1 MYDPNLPLPATHLS
15 TAHLVPMGGA
25 ASSAADSGM
34 MPPPVPGAEGMP
46 FGVPSSAMAARSP
59 SPTAIAL
66 RRRLDVTS
74 SQMSGLRSE
83 TAKCYTNWHSGVENV
98 AKKARGQ
105 LFTLRSDYER
115 LLRETEQRARDNAAA
130 ELSSQRVQM
139 DLAEQRAIQ
148 TEVNR
153 FQHWEQQVQANSA
166 LWTQNLVAQTQQ
178 DAQLEI
184 NRLYTEIQTQRMTSL
199 NLKT

>member
-1 MYDPNLPLPATHLS
+1 
-15 TAHLVPMGGA
+15 
-25 ASSAADSGM
+25 
-34 MPPPVPGAEGMP
+34 
-46 FGVPSSAMAARSP
+46 
-59 SPTAIAL
+59 
-66 RRRLDVTS
+66 
-74 SQMSGLRSE
+74 MSGLRSE
-83 TAKCYTNWHSGVENV
+83 AAKYYTIWHSGVENI

-130 ELSSQRVQM
+130 ELSSQRIQM

-153 FQHWEQQVQANSA
+153 FQQWEQQVHANSA
-166 LWTQNLVAQTQQ
+166 LWTQSLVAQTQH

-184 NRLYTEIQTQRMTSL
+184 NRLYTEIQTQRFDFVSTLL
-199 NLKT
+199 N